1 MHPPVISLSFY
12 IPYLYTWKKGGG
24 GQGGQPSPT
33 FEKGGIAPPLFL
45 TVIVVSIIH
54 MQYKYLCFLVF
65 VPNFLVLCCT
75 CIYIYISSSIRIVK
89 YIGHGQFGTVNLA
102 VWTQQY
108 VEPMDVAVKICRAG
122 ANEAIK
128 TKFLKEAAIM
138 GQFHHPNVVKLY
150 GVVTMS
156 ERVYIEIL

>member
-1 MHPPVISLSFY
+1 MYHVTSTNLSHVCLSTFPHTIHVPP
-12 IPYLYTWKKGGG
+12 
-24 GQGGQPSPT
+24 
-33 FEKGGIAPPLFL
+33 
-45 TVIVVSIIH
+45 
-54 MQYKYLCFLVF
+54 
-65 VPNFLVLCCT
+65 
-75 CIYIYISSSIRIVK
+75 SSSIRIVK

-108 VEPMDVAVKICRAG
+108 VEPMEVAVKVCRAG

-156 ERVYIEIL
+156 ERVWNYYIHVAIYYKTDTINGCPLP